1 MESMPVS
8 RRFVLASSAAIFVR
22 PALATPAPSFV
33 SGYERTTGG
42 RAGFLATNLATGR
55 QLSWRANE
63 RFAMCSTFKASLA
76 GLVLARV
83 DAGRERLDRLVTFE
97 AADVLSYAPVAKA
110 HLSEGAMTVQTMC
123 EAAVELSDN
132 TCANLLLRESGG
144 PAALTAFWRKLGD
157 RASRLDHNEPELNRT
172 QPGNPH
178 DTTTPAAMAHSIS
191 RLATGDALSSA
202 SRDLLV
208 GWMVGCQTGAKKLR
222 AGLPRDWRTGDKT
235 GSNGS
240 DASGDVAVAWTPG
253 GAPVVVAA
261 YVQGGKPGPQ
271 QQDEL
276 FAAIGRFVAERLA

>member
-8 RRFVLASSAAIFVR
+8 RRIVLASSAALFIR
-22 PALATPAPSFV
+22 PALAAPAPSFV
-33 SGYERTTGG
+33 SAYERTTGG
-42 RAGFLATNLATGR
+42 RAGFLATNLVTGR
-55 QLSWRANE
+55 QLAWRAGE

-83 DAGRERLDRLVTFE
+83 DAGRERLDRPVTFE
-97 AADVLSYAPVAKA
+97 AADILSYAPVAKA

-144 PAALTAFWRKLGD
+144 PPALTAFWRKLGD
-157 RASRLDHNEPELNRT
+157 RASRLDHDEPELNRT

-178 DTTTPAAMAHSIS
+178 DTTTPAAMAHSLS
-191 RLATGDALSSA
+191 RLTVGDELSAA

-208 GWMVGCQTGAKKLR
+208 GWMVACQTGAKKLR
-222 AGLPRDWRTGDKT
+222 AGLPRDWRAGDKT
-235 GSNGS
+235 GNNGS
-240 DASGDVAVAWTPG
+240 DASGDLAVAWTPG
-253 GAPVVVAA
+253 GAPIVVAA
-261 YVQGGKPGPQ
+261 YVQGGKPAAQ

-276 FAAIGRFVAERLA
+276 FAALGRFVAERLA